1 MMIVMDDDRRRRQT
15 SQVLV
20 PVKLHP
26 VFRRQRV
33 TRRKRYRG
41 MKEDEQE

>member
-1 MMIVMDDDRRRRQT
+1 MIVMDDDRRRRQT

-26 VFRRQRV
+26 VFRQQRV
-33 TRRKRYRG
+33 TRTKRYRD